1 MQSNTPIGDTSN
13 TETYTLYTGQGVQ
26 YTPDFSSRDGIN
38 EFFIN
43 VTRGY
48 FNNHIDALKEIISST
63 SITDSKSYRA
73 ILEGLKQIFSNV
85 GGSSGVEEVLQI
97 KFSEKLDLTQIEIDQ
112 LQLLELLLEAR
123 LLDNGLMDD
132 KLQEFAR
139 TLDIDEIVKQAESIE
154 TILTNTADTVHRR
167 YLYDDVFD
175 VLHRTGILDLHPE
188 ILEEIVQKTDFS
200 SYGSM
205 RLNASLVSAF
215 ANLAADGFEFDS
227 EVLLAT
233 LDNLIDKAIDT
244 ANDVELGQF
253 LRTAI
258 LDGHTNRTQKVF
270 DALIARY
277 ETNPEGHKHIP
288 LQIETILSAMESR
301 GVTPPSITPPMAIP
315 QAIR

>member
-1 MQSNTPIGDTSN
+1 MQPNTPIGDTSN

-85 GGSSGVEEVLQI
+85 GESSEVEEVLQI
-97 KFSEKLDLTQIEIDQ
+97 KFSEKLDLAQIEIDQ

-167 YLYDDVFD
+167 YLYDDAFD
-175 VLHRTGILDLHPE
+175 VLHRTVILDLYPE

>member
-1 MQSNTPIGDTSN
+1 MMQSNTPIGDTSN

-26 YTPDFSSRDGIN
+26 YTPDFSSRGGIN

-85 GGSSGVEEVLQI
+85 GESSEVEEVLQI
-97 KFSEKLDLTQIEIDQ
+97 KFSEKLDLAQIEIDQ

-154 TILTNTADTVHRR
+154 TILTNTADTV
-167 YLYDDVFD
+167 
-175 VLHRTGILDLHPE
+175 
-188 ILEEIVQKTDFS
+188 EEIVQKTDFS

-301 GVTPPSITPPMAIP
+301 GVTPPSTTPPMAIP

>member
-1 MQSNTPIGDTSN
+1 MLFRS
-13 TETYTLYTGQGVQ
+13 QGVQ

-85 GGSSGVEEVLQI
+85 GESSEVEEVLQI
-97 KFSEKLDLTQIEIDQ
+97 KFSEKLDLAQIEIDQ

-188 ILEEIVQKTDFS
+188 IWEEIVQKTDF
-200 SYGSM
+200 Y
-205 RLNASLVSAF
+205 
-215 ANLAADGFEFDS
+215 
-227 EVLLAT
+227 
-233 LDNLIDKAIDT
+233 
-244 ANDVELGQF
+244 
-253 LRTAI
+253 
-258 LDGHTNRTQKVF
+258 
-270 DALIARY
+270 RY
-277 ETNPEGHKHIP
+277 
-288 LQIETILSAMESR
+288 
-301 GVTPPSITPPMAIP
+301 
-315 QAIR
+315 